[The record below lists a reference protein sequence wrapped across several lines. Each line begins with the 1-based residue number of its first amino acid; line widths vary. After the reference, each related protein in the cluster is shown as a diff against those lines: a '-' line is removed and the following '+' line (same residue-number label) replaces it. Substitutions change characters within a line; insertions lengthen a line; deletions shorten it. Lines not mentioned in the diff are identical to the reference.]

1 MAVIVGGD
9 RAALELFDALAD
21 AGGDPTLI
29 VPEAPV
35 RDVAGAVEAKA
46 VRTVMMEH
54 RVCGLL
60 SHTDADG
67 VTAHPGAVVCAGRR
81 PTRLWTGEGGLGHGL
96 ALGLLSGADADGLG
110 DLAPDGPRGG
120 LSTDEAGR
128 TSIAGLFAAGGA
140 CGPKGPDVERVA
152 DAVADERTPSR
163 IPARDRDPVDH
174 PMPDGFSEPKLE
186 RLREILEQVDA
197 ATDDGTLA
205 EAEREVRGLFGEM
218 RSYLQARR
226 SEELLDLRDAV
237 TVAMGVVQA
246 LRRR

>member
-1 MAVIVGGD
+1 MALIVGGD
-9 RAALELFDALAD
+9 RAAVELYDALAD

-29 VPEAPV
+29 VPEPPV
-35 RDVAGAVEAKA
+35 RDVVDAVRAKA
-46 VRTVMMEH
+46 VRTAMMEH

-60 SHTDADG
+60 SHTDEEG

-110 DLAPDGPRGG
+110 DVDDGPRGG

-128 TSIAGLFAAGGA
+128 TSIAGLYAAGGA
-140 CGPKGPDVERVA
+140 CGPKAPDVEAVA

-186 RLREILEQVDA
+186 RLQEILGQVDA